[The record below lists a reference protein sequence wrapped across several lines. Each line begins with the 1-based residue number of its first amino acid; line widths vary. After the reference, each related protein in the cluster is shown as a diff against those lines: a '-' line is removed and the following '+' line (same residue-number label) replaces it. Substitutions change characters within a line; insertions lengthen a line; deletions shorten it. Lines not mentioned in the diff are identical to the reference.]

1 VIYLAAAMWLA
12 GMALLWHLGQR
23 AAGPSAIRSFE
34 RPLPLPRLPAALD
47 GLRLLHISDAH
58 LSPRNDFVQTILS
71 RAEAA
76 RPDLVA
82 ITGDLPSSPYGL
94 PLARRLLERLAARW
108 PTYVVLGNADHW
120 ADRFH
125 HSIARWGETGA
136 HVLTNQGL
144 SFPDGDGLWI
154 AGVDDPFR
162 YRDDPARALAGA
174 PADGLK
180 LLLAHSPDVIQRA
193 AALQADLILTG
204 HTHGGQVRLPLI
216 GAILTR
222 SRVGRNYARG
232 VFRLGNGTV
241 LIVTSGLGVT
251 RLAVRFWCPPE
262 MTVWVLR
269 RTVDSR
275 RETVDSRQ

>member
-1 VIYLAAAMWLA
+1 MIYLAAALWLA
-12 GMALLWHLGQR
+12 GVALLWHLGQR
-23 AAGPSAIRSFE
+23 GAAPSAIRSFE
-34 RPLPLPRLPAALD
+34 RPLPLSRLPAALD

-58 LSPRNDFVQTILS
+58 LSPRNDFTESIVS

-82 ITGDLPSSPYGL
+82 VTGDLPSGPYGI

-108 PTYVVLGNADHW
+108 PTYVVLGNADHR

-125 HSIARWGETGA
+125 HSIARWHETGA
-136 HVLTNQGL
+136 HVLINRGIP
-144 SFPDGDGLWI
+144 SADGRLWI
-154 AGVDDPFR
+154 AGVDDPMR
-162 YRDDPARALAGA
+162 HRDDPAQALANA
-174 PADGLK
+174 PANAFR

-193 AALQADLILTG
+193 AALEADLILSG

-216 GAILTR
+216 GALLTR
-222 SRVGRNYARG
+222 ARVGRRYARG
-232 VFRLGNGTV
+232 VFRLGSGAV

-262 MTVWVLR
+262 MTLWVMR
-269 RTVDSR
+269 RSGQTAVS
-275 RETVDSRQ
+275 SKQ